1 MKYAKILRHP
11 DREEILD
18 KIAKKEMSI
27 EAIHR
32 LLKERYG
39 DDKELTLSATYL
51 RKFVKNGLQLDYQSM
66 TEQSFKQTF
75 IAHFEEVEVPPS
87 LAEAAYEIQE
97 TIGDLAEMS
106 NCLTKKYMALANLIV
121 DECIA
126 GERDIKDAQSIAA
139 AYRSVSQTHID
150 FSTKVQTTTNLEADN
165 VDSFIATI
173 EIDQAGDLLD

>member
-11 DREEILD
+11 DRNEILD

-27 EAIHR
+27 EAVHR

-51 RKFVKNGLQLDYQSM
+51 RNFVKKGLQLDYSSM
-66 TEQSFKQTF
+66 TAEEFMSTF
-75 IAHFEEVEVPPS
+75 STNFEDVEVPAS
-87 LAEAAYEIQE
+87 MSQAAAEIQE
-97 TIGDLAEMS
+97 TIDDLAEMS
-106 NCLTKKYMALANLIV
+106 NYLTRKYMALANLIV
-121 DECIA
+121 DECLT

-150 FSTKVQTTTNLEADN
+150 FSTKVQTVNTSQEDSF
-165 VDSFIATI
+165 DSFIAGLET
-173 EIDQAGDLLD
+173 EAGESHD

>member
-11 DREEILD
+11 DRTEILD

-51 RKFVKNGLQLDYQSM
+51 RNFIKNGLKLDYQSM
-66 TEQSFKQTF
+66 TTEEFDRTYRE
-75 IAHFEEVEVPPS
+75 IFEEVEVPAS
-87 LAEAAYEIQE
+87 TAQAAAEIQE
-97 TIGDLAEMS
+97 AIDDLAEMS
-106 NCLTKKYMALANLIV
+106 HYLTRKYMALANAIA

-126 GERDIKDAQSIAA
+126 GERDIKDAQTIAS

-150 FSTKVQTTTNLEADN
+150 FAAKMPTSTNQEADSF
-165 VDSFIATI
+165 DSFIAGL
-173 EIDQAGDLLD
+173 EIGDSND